1 MNREPRGPSPAPSPL
16 PSPTPD
22 ARAGALRRARWT
34 LVLAGVVCALFAAG
48 AAGLY
53 GRLASG
59 GFAATGTEAAHAAEL
74 AARLGADRPDV
85 ILLLRPAEGGQ
96 RDGADGAAARA
107 PGKRDGS
114 EDRGVDGAAAR
125 AQGAALVARLARE
138 PGVQRVRSPWAAGP
152 GGDPAQRT
160 GDGRQGGDP
169 ALRTRDGRAALVL
182 VHLAGDE
189 SDAARRAAELVPRHR
204 EAAGPL
210 RVTATGPAWFSA
222 QSTER
227 SRADL
232 LRAEL
237 LAAPL
242 TFAVLAIA
250 FRSLVAALLPVVV
263 GGIATAG
270 ALAALHGVTFLTP
283 VSVFGVN
290 LAAALGFGLAVD
302 YSLLMVSRYREER
315 ALGREP
321 LAAVGTATRTAGRTV
336 AVSACTITAALA
348 ALLVFPF
355 PFLRS
360 MAYAGMAVAVLAA
373 ATAIAVIPAAL
384 LCLGP
389 RAEALDPLRRFGRP
403 ARADAAE
410 GSRAWAALAR
420 AVTRRPV
427 LSLTASTLLLGLMLL
442 PFASV
447 RLSLT
452 DHRNLPVS
460 AESHRGAEA
469 VARLFPHVSDRALTV
484 VLPGLRTGAGT
495 APALDRY
502 GRMLSSLHGAAEA
515 TTPTG
520 RYEKGRRTS
529 PARGVP
535 ASPGGALATVVLTD
549 PPASE
554 AAARVVRA
562 VRALPAPGPAP
573 VAVAGQ
579 AAATVDARRA
589 LTDRLPLAGALVAL
603 ATLAVVGLHTR
614 SVLVPVKVVL
624 VAAVSLGA
632 ALGCVALV
640 FQHGVFAP
648 LTAGF
653 APTGALDTTIPVLVF
668 CIAFGLA
675 VDYELFL
682 LSRIQEHYR
691 ATGDN
696 TAAVVE
702 GIARTGRVFTAAALA
717 VAVSLGALIAAQVMP
732 LRQLGFGIALAVL
745 VDATVVRGVLV
756 PATMRLLGRANWWL
770 PFRRAAPVEPPV
782 AAPTR
787 PEAVRV

>member
-16 PSPTPD
+16 PSPAPD
-22 ARAGALRRARWT
+22 ARAGALRRARRT
-34 LVLAGVVCALFAAG
+34 LVLAGVLCALFAAG

-74 AARLGADRPDV
+74 ATRLGADRPDV
-85 ILLLRPAEGGQ
+85 ILLLRPAAEGG
-96 RDGADGAAARA
+96 A
-107 PGKRDGS
+107 GKGTT
-114 EDRGVDGAAAR
+114 VDGAAAR

-152 GGDPAQRT
+152 GGDPGQHT

-169 ALRTRDGRAALVL
+169 SLRTRDGRAALVL

-270 ALAALHGVTFLTP
+270 ALAALHGVTFLAP

-321 LAAVGTATRTAGRTV
+321 LAAVATTTRTAARTV

-469 VARLFPHVSDRALTV
+469 VARLFPQVSDRALTV
-484 VLPGLRTGAGT
+484 VLPGLRTGTAT

-502 GRMLSSLHGAAEA
+502 GRMLSALHGAAAA

-529 PARGVP
+529 PALPLP
-535 ASPGGALATVVLTD
+535 ASAASPAGTLATVVLTG
-549 PPASE
+549 PPSSE

-589 LTDRLPLAGALVAL
+589 LTDRLPLAAALVAL

-770 PFRRAAPVEPPV
+770 PFRRAEPVEPVGPPA
-782 AAPTR
+782 AAPSR
-787 PEAVRV
+787 PETARV